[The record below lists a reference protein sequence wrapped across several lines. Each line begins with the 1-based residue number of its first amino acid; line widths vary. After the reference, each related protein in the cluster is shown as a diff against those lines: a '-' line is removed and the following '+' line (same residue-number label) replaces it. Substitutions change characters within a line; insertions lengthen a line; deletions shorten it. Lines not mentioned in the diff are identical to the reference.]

1 MRDSL
6 SRKCLERP
14 LNNLTSIKFRS
25 KRMIKRCRLQY
36 NLSLKTYAHNW
47 QRKKRETESNK
58 KKLIGRR
65 SLHLISSSARKAQR
79 RISTKNFKRNIQLNR
94 TKSIK
99 NQRVRRG
106 FKDQK
111 VKKEQEMK
119 KGSETIMTWIW

>member
-1 MRDSL
+1 
-6 SRKCLERP
+6 
-14 LNNLTSIKFRS
+14 
-25 KRMIKRCRLQY
+25 MIKRCRLQY
-36 NLSLKTYAHNW
+36 NLSLKTYAHSW

-65 SLHLISSSARKAQR
+65 SLHLMSSNARKAQR

-99 NQRVRRG
+99 NQRVKRG

-119 KGSETIMTWIW
+119 EGNETIMTWIW